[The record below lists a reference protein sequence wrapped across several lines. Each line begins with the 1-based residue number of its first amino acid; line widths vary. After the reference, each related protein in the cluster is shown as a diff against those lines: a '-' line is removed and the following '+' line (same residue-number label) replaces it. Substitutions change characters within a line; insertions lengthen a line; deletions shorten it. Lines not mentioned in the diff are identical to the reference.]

1 MVLGPLVKV
10 KLVNALKCFFS
21 SQTGGFNIQ
30 ILLLVTSEVES
41 EEIVNVNHE
50 KYKYKA
56 NAKATLC

>member
-1 MVLGPLVKV
+1 MPS
-10 KLVNALKCFFS
+10 NASFLPK
-21 SQTGGFNIQ
+21 TGGFNIQ

-41 EEIVNVNHE
+41 EEIVNVNDE